1 MSTKKLI
8 KILLICILPI
18 LSFIVFKYMFYVFA
32 QIEDACIPSGCGI
45 DPEMGLEICTADCEG
60 KRSYLMVYLL
70 SIVEIFIL
78 LGWLLLIFS
87 IRKNK
92 EKKI

>member
-18 LSFIVFKYMFYVFA
+18 LSFIVFKYMFYAFA
-32 QIEDACIPSGCGI
+32 QIEDACIPSRCGI
-45 DPEMGLEICTADCEG
+45 DPMGLEFCTDDCG
-60 KRSYLMVYLL
+60 GRRSYLTVYLL

-78 LGWLLLIFS
+78 ISWLLLIFS
-87 IRKNK
+87 TRKNK